1 MRQQFARRD
10 KLWLGIT
17 PEGTRKKVK
26 KWKSGFWHI
35 ARAAHVP
42 VQLLYF
48 HYPDRTIGLGPL
60 IELSDDLDADMAR
73 IRAYYVPFQGR
84 NRGTV

>member
-1 MRQQFARRD
+1 
-10 KLWLGIT
+10 
-17 PEGTRKKVK
+17 
-26 KWKSGFWHI
+26 
-35 ARAAHVP
+35 

-48 HYPDRTIGLGPL
+48 HYPDKTIGLGPL

-73 IRAYYVPFQGR
+73 IREYYLPFQGK